1 MGDLPVPADSKI
13 YMENYMKRTIKGLG
27 IIGLL
32 LFTFARV
39 TTAQISEKKSLTLEG
54 ARTAIAAA
62 KEYARKNNAPGGVIA
77 VVDDGGN
84 LMALER
90 LDGTFSAGANIS
102 VGKAKT
108 AVMFKRPTKFFEEII
123 KNGRTAMVALPDF
136 TPLQGGVPIMVSGQI
151 VGGIG
156 VSGAASAVQD
166 EELAIAGANALSN
179 QTTIAAVTFF
189 DSKTVVEAFSKGAV
203 LTNGSN
209 GENYMVH
216 ASRREKSGM
225 SEVHELDTDI
235 IYVLDGTATFVTGG
249 KSVDLKQTAVNE
261 FRGSMIDGGETR
273 QLVKGDVVIVPKGVP
288 HWFKQVDGTFLYY
301 VVKVR

>member
-1 MGDLPVPADSKI
+1 MTKKI
-13 YMENYMKRTIKGLG
+13 A
-27 IIGLL
+27 IIVASALISL
-32 LFTFARV
+32 SAL
-39 TTAQISEKKSLTLEG
+39 TAANAQTAAKTSITLEG
-54 ARTAIAAA
+54 ARTVISAA
-62 KEYARKNNAPGGVIA
+62 KLYAKKNSAPGGVIA

-84 LMALER
+84 LVALER
-90 LDGTFSAGANIS
+90 LDGTFTAGANIS

-108 AVMFKRPTKFFEEII
+108 AVMFKRPTKFFEDVI

-136 TPLQGGVPIMVSGQI
+136 TPLQGGVPITVDGQI
-151 VGGIG
+151 VGGVG

-166 EELAIAGANALSN
+166 EELAMAGADALTN
-179 QTTIAAVTFF
+179 Q
-189 DSKTVVEAFSKGAV
+189 KTLPVAYYDNRTVNDAFSKGAV
-203 LTNGSN
+203 LEDGSQ

-249 KSVDLKQTAVNE
+249 KSVDPKMTAANE
-261 FRGSMIDGGETR
+261 FRGSSIDGGETR
-273 QLVKGDVVIVPKGVP
+273 ELKKGDVVIVPKGTP
-288 HWFKQVDGTFLYY
+288 HWFKRVDGPFLYY